1 MTDVTLLP
9 RRNVVPFHRKGRRPA
24 EPAMERRMSATTAMP
39 DPDRELL
46 DLCARAA
53 EIERQIA
60 AAWAQAM
67 AKGEDADTD
76 DLEDE
81 IGTLNQAIVRLR
93 PATLRGFVA
102 KARRAHKARA
112 GDERPPD
119 EAMDEMLVT
128 AVIVDLVAME
138 TGAD

>member
-1 MTDVTLLP
+1 MTDVILLP
-9 RRNVVPFHRKGRRPA
+9 PRKVIPFHSKRRRPA
-24 EPAMERRMSATTAMP
+24 APTMERRMSATATP

-46 DLCARAA
+46 NLCARAA
-53 EIERQIA
+53 ELERQIA
-60 AAWAQAM
+60 AAWELVM
-67 AKGEDADTD
+67 AKGDGEDADTG

-81 IGTLNQAIVRLR
+81 IGTLNQAIVKLR

-102 KARRAHKARA
+102 KAKRAHKARA

-128 AVIVDLVAME
+128 ALVTDLVAME
-138 TGAD
+138 A